1 MCLDVSNY
9 FCVIVLTLVFI
20 SIAKVLEMSA
30 DNKFRINGY
39 SVRVVN
45 NVISGVTFS
54 LFLFLCYIYLFY
66 V

>member
-66 V
+66 I

>member
-1 MCLDVSNY
+1 MCLDLNNY

-39 SVRVVN
+39 SVKVVN
-45 NVISGVTFS
+45 GVISGTAFS
-54 LFLFLCYIYLFY
+54 LFLLLCYVYLFY
-66 V
+66 I